1 MLWRPKRGGG
11 AELAS
16 AVDDDVDLLGDMN
29 DAIDPAIRGTLID
42 TLMITRDNMDEN
54 DSTVR
59 NTTNI
64 RYHFA
69 RRSLHS
75 PPR

>member
-11 AELAS
+11 AEVAY
-16 AVDDDVDLLGDMN
+16 AVDEDVDALGDMN

-42 TLMITRDNMDEN
+42 TLMFSRDNMDEN
-54 DSTVR
+54 DATFR

-64 RYHFA
+64 R
-69 RRSLHS
+69 
-75 PPR
+75 

>member
-16 AVDDDVDLLGDMN
+16 AVDDEVDAQGEMN
-29 DAIDPAIRGTLID
+29 DTIDPAIRGTLID
-42 TLMITRDNMDEN
+42 TLMFSRDNMDEN
-54 DSTVR
+54 DATFR

-64 RYHFA
+64 R
-69 RRSLHS
+69 
-75 PPR
+75 